1 MISGCS
7 ASRDKTA
14 NRKENGMRAYDI
26 IKKKRDG
33 LKLSQPEIASLV
45 SGFVDAS
52 LPDYQ
57 MAAFLMAVYFKG
69 MDEEE
74 TYWLT
79 DCMRTS
85 GDLINLDGIEGFTV
99 DKHSTGGVGDK
110 TSLVLGPVLAAL
122 GLKVAKMSG
131 RGLGHTGG
139 TIDKLEAIKGF
150 SCELTTRQFI
160 DAVNK
165 IGVVIVG
172 QTGNL
177 VPADKKIYA
186 LRDVTATVDS
196 IPLIA
201 ASIMSKKLA
210 VANKGLVL
218 DVKVGS
224 GAFMKNLDD
233 ARELARLM
241 VKIGKQ
247 AGRKVTAVLS
257 NMDEPLGEMIGNAVE
272 VIEAIDTLRNRGP
285 QGFTSLIK
293 TLAAEALALGAGFD
307 RATAEKKVAEVLADG
322 RAYAKFLEMV
332 KFQGGDVS
340 MIEDYS
346 KLPAARKTDTLKAD
360 RDGYISQI
368 NCEEIG
374 LAAMML
380 GAGRETKDSVIDMGV
395 GLKLVKHVGDKISKG
410 DVLAELY
417 LNPDLDNS
425 RAVNRL
431 RQAIE
436 LSDAK
441 IIAQPL
447 ILDIVS

>member
-1 MISGCS
+1 
-7 ASRDKTA
+7 
-14 NRKENGMRAYDI
+14 MRAYDI

-33 LKLSQPEIASLV
+33 QKLTQEEIHSIV
-45 SGFVDAS
+45 MGFVDGS
-52 LPDYQ
+52 VPDYQ
-57 MAAFLMAVYFKG
+57 MSAFLMAVFFNS

-79 DCMRTS
+79 ECMRTS
-85 GDLINLDGIEGFTV
+85 GDVIDLKGIEGFTV

-110 TSLVLGPVLAAL
+110 TTLVLGPVLAAL

-150 SCELTTRQFI
+150 SCELSTEDFI
-160 DAVNK
+160 KNVNK
-165 IGVVIVG
+165 VGVVVVG

-224 GAFMKNLDD
+224 GAFMKNLED
-233 ARELARLM
+233 AKKLADLM

-247 AGRKVTAVLS
+247 AGRKVTAVLT
-257 NMDEPLGEMIGNAVE
+257 NMDEPLGEMIGNACE
-272 VIEAIDTLRNRGP
+272 VIEAIETLKNKGP
-285 QGFTSLIK
+285 ESFTTLIK
-293 TLAAEALALGAGFD
+293 ALAAEALALN
-307 RATAEKKVAEVLADG
+307 TNLSHEEAEKKVSEVLQNG
-322 RAYAKFLEMV
+322 KAYEKLLEMV
-332 KFQGGDVS
+332 KVQGGDTS

-346 KLPAARKTDTLKAD
+346 KLPSAQSVDLKAD
-360 RDGYISQI
+360 KDGYISNIQ
-368 NCEEIG
+368 CEEVG

-395 GLKLVKHVGDKISKG
+395 GLKLVKHVGDKVSAG
-410 DVLAELY
+410 DVIAELY
-417 LNPDLDNS
+417 VNTSKDNS
-425 RAVNRL
+425 KAIARL
-431 RQAIE
+431 KSAIE
-436 LSDAK
+436 IVPEK
-441 IIAQPL
+441 VTAQKL
-447 ILDIVS
+447 ILGIVK

>member
-1 MISGCS
+1 
-7 ASRDKTA
+7 
-14 NRKENGMRAYDI
+14 MRAYDI

-33 LKLSQPEIASLV
+33 NKLTQAEIGSIV
-45 SGFVDAS
+45 KGFVDCTV
-52 LPDYQ
+52 PDYQ

-85 GDLINLDGIEGFTV
+85 GDVIDLEGIEGFTV

-150 SCELTTRQFI
+150 SCELSTADFI
-160 DAVNK
+160 KAVNTT
-165 IGVVIVG
+165 GVVIVG

-224 GAFMKNLDD
+224 GAFMKNLED

-257 NMDEPLGEMIGNAVE
+257 NMDEPLGEMIGNSVE
-272 VIEAIDTLRNRGP
+272 VIEAIDTLRNKGP
-285 QGFTSLIK
+285 ESFTTLIK
-293 TLAAEALALGAGFD
+293 ALAAQALALASNLSHEAAEA
-307 RATAEKKVAEVLADG
+307 KVSEVLQNG
-322 RAYAKFLEMV
+322 SAYKKLLEMV
-332 KFQGGDVS
+332 SIQGGDVS

-346 KLPAARKTDTLKAD
+346 KLPAAEKTIELKAD
-360 RDGYISQI
+360 QAGYISHI
-368 NCEEIG
+368 HCEEIG

-380 GAGRETKDSVIDMGV
+380 GAGRETKESVIDMGV
-395 GLKLVKHVGDKISKG
+395 GLKLVKHVGDQIKAG
-410 DVLAELY
+410 DTIAELY
-417 LNPDLDNS
+417 VNPSRDNG
-425 RAVNRL
+425 R
-431 RQAIE
+431 AIE
-436 LSDAK
+436 RLKAAISITPDRVTSQK
-441 IIAQPL
+441 L
-447 ILDIVS
+447 ILDIIS

>member
-1 MISGCS
+1 
-7 ASRDKTA
+7 
-14 NRKENGMRAYDI
+14 MRTYDI

-33 LKLSQPEIASLV
+33 LKLRQEEINSIIR
-45 SGFVDAS
+45 GFVDAS
-52 LPDYQ
+52 VPDYQ

-85 GDLINLDGIEGFTV
+85 GDVIDLEGVEGFTV

-150 SCELTTRQFI
+150 SCELTTEQFI
-160 DAVNK
+160 KAINTT
-165 IGVVIVG
+165 GVVIVG

-224 GAFMKNLDD
+224 GAFMKNIED
-233 ARELARLM
+233 ARELAALM

-247 AGRKVTAVLS
+247 AGRKVTAVIS
-257 NMDEPLGEMIGNAVE
+257 NMDEPLGEMIGNSVE
-272 VIEAIDTLRNRGP
+272 VIEAIDTLRNHGP
-285 QGFTSLIK
+285 ESFTSLIV
-293 TLAAEALALGAGFD
+293 TLAAQALALASGLDHAQ
-307 RATAEKKVAEVLADG
+307 AESKVKEVLQNG
-322 RAYAKFLEMV
+322 QAYAKFIEMV
-332 KFQGGDVS
+332 KIQGGDVA

-346 KLPAARKTDTLKAD
+346 KLPTAELKIPLKAD
-360 RDGYISQI
+360 KSGYISQI

-395 GLKLVKHVGDKISKG
+395 GLKLVKHVGDKVESGEII
-410 DVLAELY
+410 AELY
-417 LNPDLDNS
+417 VNPARDNS
-425 RAVNRL
+425 KAVDRL
-431 RQAIE
+431 RSAITF
-436 LSDAK
+436 STSK
-441 IIAQPL
+441 VVAQPL
-447 ILDIVS
+447 IHDIIS

>member
-1 MISGCS
+1 
-7 ASRDKTA
+7 
-14 NRKENGMRAYDI
+14 MRAYDI

-33 LKLSQPEIASLV
+33 EKLEQPEIASLV
-45 SGFVDAS
+45 NGFVDGS

-139 TIDKLEAIKGF
+139 TIDKLEAIDGF
-150 SCELTTRQFI
+150 SCELDTRQFI
-160 DAVNK
+160 DAVNS

-272 VIEAIDTLRNRGP
+272 VIEAIDTLRNHGP
-285 QGFTSLIK
+285 AGFTSLIK
-293 TLAAEALALGAGFD
+293 TLAAEALALSSGLEK
-307 RATAEKKVAEVLADG
+307 TQAEKKVSEVLANG
-322 RAYAKFLEMV
+322 QAYAKFLEMV
-332 KFQGGDVS
+332 KFQGGDIA
-340 MIEDYS
+340 MIEDYG
-346 KLPAARKTDTLKAD
+346 KLPKSGKTEMLKAD
-360 RDGYISQI
+360 CDGYISEI
-368 NCEEIG
+368 DCEEIG

-417 LNPDLDNS
+417 LNPERNNE
-425 RAVNRL
+425 RAIERL
-431 RQAIE
+431 RQAIK
-436 LSDAK
+436 LSDK
-441 IIAQPL
+441 QVVAQKL